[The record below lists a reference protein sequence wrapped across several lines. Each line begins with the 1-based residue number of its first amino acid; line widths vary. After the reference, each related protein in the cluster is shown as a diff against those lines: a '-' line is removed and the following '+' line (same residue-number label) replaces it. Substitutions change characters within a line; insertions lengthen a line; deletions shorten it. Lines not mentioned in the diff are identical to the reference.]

1 MFQYFNQNCKKLL
14 KDLLQQI
21 RKSFL
26 KTGLFLGLVAY
37 WGVILAG
44 TFLTLN

>member
-1 MFQYFNQNCKKLL
+1 MLQLFNQNYKKLT
-14 KDLLQQI
+14 QQI
-21 RKSFL
+21 KKSFL
-26 KTGLFLGLVAY
+26 KTGLFIGLVAY